1 MKPPSNNLCRIL
13 LIVALFGICGVA
25 LAGQPPSP
33 ARDLSIESLL
43 ALKKP
48 EHEHYYILIFGS
60 QRASRMPR
68 YTHSWAT
75 MVKTTEVPGSPTQIT
90 DVQTISWLPATLN
103 IRVYRLQV
111 ETGVNIDLCTT
122 IAEMLRHKETVS
134 LWGPFET
141 WQGFYTRFAT
151 QKAFLE
157 SGALGYQ
164 CNDEFGEAARR
175 CNGCN
180 CFHALSD
187 MDPQFDRRQYPLLD
201 YGDRA
206 SENIVRQLF
215 ARPILIHPHQTH
227 DWLIPALRIDQC
239 PIVRR
244 QYVGCAKEFSPEA
257 VLQELAN
264 PTTPRRLGHP

>member
-1 MKPPSNNLCRIL
+1 MAVHCRIYLIIAL
-13 LIVALFGICGVA
+13 LGACG
-25 LAGQPPSP
+25 AGPGVQPPSP

-48 EHEHYYILIFGS
+48 EHEHYYVLIFGS
-60 QRASRMPR
+60 QTPVRIPR
-68 YTHSWAT
+68 YTHSWAV
-75 MVKTTEVPGSPTQIT
+75 MVRTTEVPGKPLQINE
-90 DVQTISWLPATLN
+90 VHTISWLPASLKV
-103 IRVYRLQV
+103 RAFKLQV
-111 ETGVNIDLCTT
+111 EPGANLDLCTT
-122 IAEMLRHKETVS
+122 IEEMLRNKERVS

-141 WQGFYTRFAT
+141 WQGFYVRFVT

-175 CNGCN
+175 GNGCN

-187 MDPQFDRRQYPLLD
+187 MDPQFDRRQYPLLE

-215 ARPILIHPHQTH
+215 ERPILVRPYQTH
-227 DWLIPALRIDQC
+227 EWLIPALSLDQC
-239 PIVRR
+239 PIARR
-244 QYVGCAKEFSPEA
+244 QYSGCTKEFSPEA
-257 VLQELAN
+257 ILEELAN
-264 PTTPRRLGHP
+264 PDLPRRLMRP